1 MVAHHLNGDRDNMYD
16 LVSELLNEH
25 LDDDTTPDDDDSD
38 FDAAVMRGDAE
49 FRYRAV
55 TRGSCS
61 AICWYCRHQLSA
73 APRNTSSPPAR
84 KGVRHDR
91 QRIGNRENA

>member
-55 TRGSCS
+55 TLR
-61 AICWYCRHQLSA
+61 QLQRDLLVLSTPTISGTEEYVVA
-73 APRNTSSPPAR
+73 ASE
-84 KGVRHDR
+84 KG
-91 QRIGNRENA
+91 GAA